1 MLYLDN
7 CELVG
12 RGLHR
17 ECYAHPV
24 NSDLCVKVV
33 VAGNSDEN
41 RREAAYY
48 QRLSRRGISWEMLT
62 RFHGLVQTSLG
73 EGAVF
78 DLVRDGDGSVSK
90 TLASYLKC
98 DAITCHHREMLAQAM
113 RNLKEYLLLNRV
125 VTMTLKPKNILL
137 QLDPAGDGKLVIVDN
152 VANSDFIPITN
163 YSARLARRKI
173 ERKWRRFENS
183 LRREYAH
190 NEVLLD
196 VLVGE

>member
-7 CELVG
+7 CALVG

-17 ECYAHPV
+17 ECYAHPM

-62 RFHGLVQTSLG
+62 RFHGLVETSLG

-78 DLVRDGDGSVSK
+78 DLVRDSDGSVSK
-90 TLASYLKC
+90 TLASYLEC
-98 DAITCHHREMLAQAM
+98 DALTSLHRQVLVQAM
-113 RNLKEYLLLNRV
+113 QNLKEYLLLNRV

-137 QLDPAGDGKLVIVDN
+137 QLNPAGDGKLVIVDN

-173 ERKWRRFENS
+173 ERKWRRFDNS
-183 LRREYAH
+183 LRCQYVH
-190 NEVLLD
+190 NSALVEVLGLD
-196 VLVGE
+196 